1 MNPVNTIGVVHGAS
15 CEIAEMIMENK
26 NNISKVVVI
35 GAGFGGLWAARSLA
49 KARVEVLILER
60 NNYHTFL
67 PLLYQ
72 VAAAELGPED
82 IAHPVRN
89 ILRNLPNVRIEM
101 ANVETIDIS
110 MHRIITGDRLIPYD
124 YLILA
129 TGSETSFFG
138 IPGASEYAFPLK
150 TLEDAVTLRNNILY
164 CFERAIQEED
174 AERRRRL
181 LTFTIVG
188 GGPTGVE
195 IVGALAELIR
205 GPLMKDFTGLDFKEV
220 RMVLIEAS
228 DNLLPG
234 FPEYCRDYSNSR
246 LRQMGIEMHMESPV
260 TQITRDSILLKNG
273 QVIPTHTVVWATG
286 VRGASLAQNTDLELT
301 QNGRVK
307 VLPTLQVL
315 NHPETYVIGDL
326 AYFEDGGKSLPM
338 TAPVAI
344 QQATMAARNIK
355 WQIQGKNPEAFHYRD
370 PGIMVIIGRN
380 TAIARIKNRTFTGFT
395 AWVLW
400 LTVHI
405 FKLIGFRNRILV
417 LISWALDYFF
427 YERAVRIILP
437 KRQAKDVRNNLLGQ

>member
-1 MNPVNTIGVVHGAS
+1 
-15 CEIAEMIMENK
+15 MEN
-26 NNISKVVVI
+26 NSNLSKVVII
-35 GAGFGGLWAARSLA
+35 GAGFGGLWAARALA
-49 KARVEVLILER
+49 RERLEILILER

-89 ILRNLPNVRIEM
+89 ILRKLSNVRMEM
-101 ANVETIDIS
+101 ADVETIDIP
-110 MHRIITGDRLIPYD
+110 MHRIRTGDRFIPYD
-124 YLILA
+124 YLIIA
-129 TGSETSFFG
+129 AGSETSFFG

-164 CFERAIQEED
+164 CFEKAIQEED
-174 AERRRRL
+174 SERRRIL

-188 GGPTGVE
+188 GGSTGVE
-195 IVGALAELIR
+195 IAGALTELIR
-205 GPLMKDFTGLDFKEV
+205 GPLMKDFTDLDFKEV

-234 FPEYCRDYSNSR
+234 FTECCRNYSNLR
-246 LRQMGIEMHMESPV
+246 LRQMGIEIHTESPV
-260 TQITRDSILLKNG
+260 TQITRDSIRLKNG
-273 QVIPTHTVVWATG
+273 QVIPTQTVIWATG
-286 VRGASLAQNTDLELT
+286 VRGASLAQNAGLELT
-301 QNGRVK
+301 QNGRIK

-315 NHPETYVIGDL
+315 DHPEIYVIGDL
-326 AYFEDGGKSLPM
+326 AYFEDSGKSLPM

-344 QQATMAARNIK
+344 QQAIMAVRNING
-355 WQIQGKNPEAFHYRD
+355 QIQGKSPEAFHYLD
-370 PGIMVIIGRN
+370 HGMMVIIGRN
-380 TAIARIKNRTFTGFT
+380 TAIARVKNRSFTGFP

-405 FKLIGFRNRILV
+405 FKLIGFRNRLLV
-417 LISWALDYFF
+417 LINWALDYFF

-437 KRQAKDVRNNLLGQ
+437 KRQTKDVKTPFK

>member
-1 MNPVNTIGVVHGAS
+1 MQEFSPTIHGV
-15 CEIAEMIMENK
+15 EMIMEN
-26 NNISKVVVI
+26 NSNIPKVVVV

-49 KARVEVLILER
+49 RAPVETIILER

-89 ILRNLPNVRIEM
+89 ILRKLPNVRIEM

-110 MHRIITGDRLIPYD
+110 MHRIKTGDRFIPYD

-138 IPGASEYAFPLK
+138 IPGASEYTFPLK
-150 TLEDAVTLRNNILY
+150 TLEDAITLRNNILY

-174 AERRRRL
+174 SERRHRL

-234 FPEYCRDYSNSR
+234 FPKSCRDYSNSR
-246 LRQMGIEMHMESPV
+246 LRQMGIEMHMESFV
-260 TQITRDSILLKNG
+260 MQITKDSIRLKNG
-273 QVIPTHTVVWATG
+273 QVIPTQTVIWAAG
-286 VRGASLAQNTDLELT
+286 IHGASLAQNIGLELA
-301 QNGRVK
+301 QNRRIK
-307 VLPTLQVL
+307 VLPTLQVSD
-315 NHPETYVIGDL
+315 HPEIYVIGDL
-326 AYFEDGGKSLPM
+326 AYFEDDGKSLPM
-338 TAPVAI
+338 IAPVAI
-344 QQATMAARNIK
+344 QQATMAACNIK
-355 WQIQGKNPEAFHYRD
+355 RQIQGKSPESFHYRD
-370 PGIMVIIGRN
+370 HGVMVIIGRN
-380 TAIARIKNRTFTGFT
+380 TAIAQIKNRSFTGFP

-405 FKLIGFRNRILV
+405 FKLIGFRNRLLV

-427 YERAVRIILP
+427 YERAQRIILP
-437 KRQAKDVRNNLLGQ
+437 KRQTKDLKIPFK

>member
-1 MNPVNTIGVVHGAS
+1 
-15 CEIAEMIMENK
+15 MEN
-26 NNISKVVVI
+26 NSNLSKVVVV
-35 GAGFGGLWAARSLA
+35 GAGFGGLWAARALA
-49 KARVEVLILER
+49 RERLEILILER

-82 IAHPVRN
+82 IAHPVRS
-89 ILRNLPNVRIEM
+89 ILRKLPNVRMEM
-101 ANVETIDIS
+101 ADVETIDIL
-110 MHRIITGDRLIPYD
+110 MHRIRTTDRFITYD

-150 TLEDAVTLRNNILY
+150 TLEDAITLRNNILY
-164 CFERAIQEED
+164 CFEKAIQEENV
-174 AERRRRL
+174 ERRRRL

-188 GGPTGVE
+188 GGSTGVE
-195 IVGALAELIR
+195 IAGALAELIR
-205 GPLMKDFTGLDFKEV
+205 GPLMKDFIGLDFKEV
-220 RMVLIEAS
+220 RIVLIEAS

-234 FPEYCRDYSNSR
+234 FPECCRDYSNSR
-246 LRQMGIEMHMESPV
+246 LRQMGIEMQVKSSV
-260 TQITRDSILLKNG
+260 TQITRDSIRLKNG
-273 QVIPTHTVVWATG
+273 QVIPTQTVVWATG
-286 VRGASLAQNTDLELT
+286 VRGASLVQNAGLELT
-301 QNGRVK
+301 QNGRIK

-315 NHPETYVIGDL
+315 DHPETYVIGDL

-344 QQATMAARNIK
+344 QQAIMAARNIK
-355 WQIQGKNPEAFHYRD
+355 RQIQGKSPEPFHYRD
-370 PGIMVIIGRN
+370 HGIMVIIGRN
-380 TAIARIKNRTFTGFT
+380 TAIARVKNRSFTGFP

-405 FKLIGFRNRILV
+405 FKLIGFRNRLLV
-417 LISWALDYFF
+417 LINWALDYFF

-437 KRQAKDVRNNLLGQ
+437 KRQTKDVETPFK

>member
-1 MNPVNTIGVVHGAS
+1 M
-15 CEIAEMIMENK
+15 AEMIMEN
-26 NNISKVVVI
+26 NSNIPKVVIV
-35 GAGFGGLWAARSLA
+35 GAGFGGLWAARALA
-49 KARVEVLILER
+49 RARLEVLILER
-60 NNYHTFL
+60 NNYHTFV

-82 IAHPVRN
+82 IAHPTRN
-89 ILRNLPNVRIEM
+89 ILRNLPNVRTEM
-101 ANVETIDIS
+101 VNVETIDIP
-110 MHRIITGDRLIPYD
+110 MHRIRTGDRFIPYD

-129 TGSETSFFG
+129 AGSETSFFE

-150 TLEDAVTLRNNILY
+150 TLEDAITLRNNILY

-174 AERRRRL
+174 SERRRRL

-205 GPLMKDFTGLDFKEV
+205 GPLMKDFTGLDFREV

-228 DNLLPG
+228 DNLLPD

-246 LRQMGIEMHMESPV
+246 LRLMGIEIHVESPV
-260 TQITRDSILLKNG
+260 TQITRDSIRLKNG
-273 QVIPTHTVVWATG
+273 QVIPTQTVVWAIG
-286 VRGASLAQNTDLELT
+286 VRGAMLAQNVGLELT

-315 NHPETYVIGDL
+315 DHPETYVIGDL
-326 AYFEDGGKSLPM
+326 AYFEDCGKSLPM

-355 WQIQGKNPEAFHYRD
+355 WQIQGKSPEPFHYRD
-370 PGIMVIIGRN
+370 HGVMVIIGRN
-380 TAIARIKNRTFTGFT
+380 TAIAQVKNRSFTGFP

-405 FKLIGFRNRILV
+405 FKLIGFRNRLLV

-437 KRQAKDVRNNLLGQ
+437 KRQTKDVETPFK

>member
-1 MNPVNTIGVVHGAS
+1 MTKGN
-15 CEIAEMIMENK
+15 NK
-26 NNISKVVVI
+26 NISKVVIV
-35 GAGFGGLWAARSLA
+35 GAGFGGLWAARAFA
-49 KARVEVLILER
+49 KANADILMLDR

-82 IAHPVRN
+82 IAHPVRK
-89 ILRNLPNVRIEM
+89 ILRKQPNIHMEM
-101 ANVETIDIS
+101 VDVEILDIP
-110 MHRIITGDRLIPYD
+110 MHRINAGGRLITYD
-124 YLILA
+124 YLIIA
-129 TGSETSFFG
+129 TGSETNFLG
-138 IPGASEYAFPLK
+138 IPGASEYTFPLK

-164 CFERAIQEED
+164 CFERAVQEED
-174 AERRRRL
+174 SERRRSL
-181 LTFTIVG
+181 LTFTVVG

-220 RMVLIEAS
+220 RIILIEAT

-246 LRQMGIEMHMESPV
+246 LRQMGIEMNFDSLVM
-260 TQITRDSILLKNG
+260 QITGDSIQLKNG
-273 QVIPTHTVVWATG
+273 LVIPTRTVVWAAGIQGT
-286 VRGASLAQNTDLELT
+286 SLAQNESFELT
-301 QNGRVK
+301 RNGRIK
-307 VLPTLQVL
+307 VLPTLQVPG
-315 NHPETYVIGDL
+315 HPEIYVIGDL
-326 AYFEDGGKSLPM
+326 AYFEDSGKSLPM

-344 QQATMAARNIK
+344 QQATMAVNNIK
-355 WQIQGKNPEAFHYRD
+355 RQIQGESPQHFHFRD
-370 PGIMVIIGRN
+370 HGIMVIIGRN
-380 TAIARIKNRTFTGFT
+380 TAIAQIKNRSFTGFP

-405 FKLIGFRNRILV
+405 FKLIGFHNRLLV

-437 KRQAKDVRNNLLGQ
+437 KRQTKDMKAPFL

>member
-1 MNPVNTIGVVHGAS
+1 
-15 CEIAEMIMENK
+15 MEN
-26 NNISKVVVI
+26 NSNLSKVVVV
-35 GAGFGGLWAARSLA
+35 GAGFGGLWATRALARERL
-49 KARVEVLILER
+49 EILILER

-82 IAHPVRN
+82 IAHPVRS
-89 ILRNLPNVRIEM
+89 ILRKLPNVRMEM
-101 ANVETIDIS
+101 ADVETIDIP
-110 MHRIITGDRLIPYD
+110 MHRIRTGDRFITYD

-150 TLEDAVTLRNNILY
+150 TLEDAITLRNNILY
-164 CFERAIQEED
+164 CFERAIQEENV
-174 AERRRRL
+174 ERRRRL

-188 GGPTGVE
+188 GGSTGVE
-195 IVGALAELIR
+195 IAGALAELIR
-205 GPLMKDFTGLDFKEV
+205 GPLMKDFTSLDFKEV
-220 RMVLIEAS
+220 RIVLIEAS

-234 FPEYCRDYSNSR
+234 FPECCRDYSNSR
-246 LRQMGIEMHMESPV
+246 LRQMGIEMHVESSV
-260 TQITRDSILLKNG
+260 TQITRDSIRLKNG
-273 QVIPTHTVVWATG
+273 QVIPTQTVVWATG
-286 VRGASLAQNTDLELT
+286 VRGASLAQNAGLELT
-301 QNGRVK
+301 QNGRIK

-315 NHPETYVIGDL
+315 DHPETYVIGDL

-355 WQIQGKNPEAFHYRD
+355 WQIQGKSPEPFHYRD
-370 PGIMVIIGRN
+370 HGIMVIIGRN
-380 TAIARIKNRTFTGFT
+380 TAIARVKNRSFTGFP

-405 FKLIGFRNRILV
+405 FKLIGFRNRLLV
-417 LISWALDYFF
+417 LINWALDYFF

-437 KRQAKDVRNNLLGQ
+437 KRQTKDVETPFK

>member
-1 MNPVNTIGVVHGAS
+1 MMTKGN
-15 CEIAEMIMENK
+15 NK
-26 NNISKVVVI
+26 NVSKVVIV
-35 GAGFGGLWAARSLA
+35 GAGFGGLWAARA
-49 KARVEVLILER
+49 FVKANVDILMLER

-82 IAHPVRN
+82 IAHPVRK
-89 ILRNLPNVRIEM
+89 ILRKQPNIHMEM
-101 ANVETIDIS
+101 VDVEILDIP
-110 MHRIITGDRLIPYD
+110 MHRINAGGRLITYD
-124 YLILA
+124 YLIIA
-129 TGSETSFFG
+129 TGSETNFFG

-150 TLEDAVTLRNNILY
+150 TLEDAITLRNNILY

-174 AERRRRL
+174 SERRRTL
-181 LTFTIVG
+181 LTFTVVG

-205 GPLMKDFTGLDFKEV
+205 GPLMKDFAGLDFKEV
-220 RMVLIEAS
+220 RIILIEAS

-246 LRQMGIEMHMESPV
+246 LRQMGIELHFDSLVM
-260 TQITRDSILLKNG
+260 QITKDSIQLKNG
-273 QVIPTHTVVWATG
+273 QVIPTRTVVWAAGIQGT
-286 VRGASLAQNTDLELT
+286 SLAQNKNFELT
-301 QNGRVK
+301 QNGRIK
-307 VLPTLQVL
+307 ILPTLQVPG
-315 NHPETYVIGDL
+315 HPEIYVIGDL
-326 AYFEDGGKSLPM
+326 AYFEDNGKSLPM

-344 QQATMAARNIK
+344 QQATMAANNIK
-355 WQIQGKNPEAFHYRD
+355 RQIQGKSPQHFHFRD
-370 PGIMVIIGRN
+370 HGIMVIIGRN
-380 TAIARIKNRTFTGFT
+380 TAIAQIKNRSFTGFP

-405 FKLIGFRNRILV
+405 FKLIGFHNRLLV

-437 KRQAKDVRNNLLGQ
+437 KSQTKDMKVPFS